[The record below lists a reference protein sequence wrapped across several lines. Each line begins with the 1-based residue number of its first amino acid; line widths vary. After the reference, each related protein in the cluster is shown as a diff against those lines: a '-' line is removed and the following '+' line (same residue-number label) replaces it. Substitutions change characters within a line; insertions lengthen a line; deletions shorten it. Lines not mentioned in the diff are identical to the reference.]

1 MEVGEAR
8 VQRIGGVYAG
18 PLLSGGLFRQKSAAG
33 LGGVPVVEFMHG
45 YLLSGAAEEIVL
57 PGRGGDIAE
66 SGQPPCIKA
75 VPRQRTHHGAACDGL
90 RQIHEAA
97 ALGDTGHP
105 RVYNVSDL
113 PAQGVVFLQLRRV
126 KFRVAAA

>member
-1 MEVGEAR
+1 MKVGETRIQR
-8 VQRIGGVYAG
+8 VRGIRTA
-18 PLLSGGLFRQKSAAG
+18 PLLTGGLFRQKSAAG
-33 LGGVPVVEFMHG
+33 LGGIPVVEFMHG
-45 YLLSGAAEEIVL
+45 YLLSGAAQEAVL
-57 PGRGGDIAE
+57 LRRSGDVAEPGQLSRVKAV
-66 SGQPPCIKA
+66 SGQRA
-75 VPRQRTHHGAACDGL
+75 HHSVACDGL
-90 RQIHEAA
+90 RQVHKAA

>member
-18 PLLSGGLFRQKSAAG
+18 PLLTGGLYRQKSAAG
-33 LGGVPVVEFMHG
+33 LGGIPVVEFMHG
-45 YLLSGAAEEIVL
+45 YLLSGAAEEAVRL
-57 PGRGGDIAE
+57 RRGGDVAE
-66 SGQPPCIKA
+66 PGQPPRIKA